1 MVVLLKH
8 ALEGG
13 DGRTTLILKGHLA
26 LEQTLEAAA
35 AKRLKNPHAILGN
48 QTKFAT
54 KLSLVKALY
63 GVDLDNSLYTL
74 CNKLNTLRNQLA
86 HDLQAKSVPKL
97 INDILNLADPG
108 MPGKGRKELEFLDSD
123 SLDELLY
130 YKIAAVLEGICE
142 VAFAEEIAN
151 HNEEMTEWLAKL
163 PKNPARP

>member
-1 MVVLLKH
+1 ML
-8 ALEGG
+8 
-13 DGRTTLILKGHLA
+13 
-26 LEQTLEAAA
+26 Q
-35 AKRLKNPHAILGN
+35 
-48 QTKFAT
+48 
-54 KLSLVKALY
+54 

-74 CNKLNTLRNQLA
+74 CNKLNTPRNKLV
-86 HDLQAKSVPKL
+86 HDLQATYAPKL
-97 INDILNLADPG
+97 THGILNSAAPA
-108 MPGKGRKELEFLDSD
+108 MPVKGRKELEFLDSD

>member
-1 MVVLLKH
+1 MPHTLMPPPSRHPSIDMVVLLRH
-8 ALEGG
+8 ALKGG
-13 DGRTTLILKGHLA
+13 DGRITLILKGHLA

-108 MPGKGRKELEFLDSD
+108 MPG
-123 SLDELLY
+123 
-130 YKIAAVLEGICE
+130 
-142 VAFAEEIAN
+142 
-151 HNEEMTEWLAKL
+151 
-163 PKNPARP
+163 